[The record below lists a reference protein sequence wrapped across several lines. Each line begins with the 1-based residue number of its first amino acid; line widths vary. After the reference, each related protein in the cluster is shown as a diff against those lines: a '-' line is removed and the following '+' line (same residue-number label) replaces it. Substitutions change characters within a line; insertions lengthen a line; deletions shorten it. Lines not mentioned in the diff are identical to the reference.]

1 MLFRGACKILKRCL
15 HIADRNFRADE
26 SKLRDPMA
34 KTDCRNLQGDALKAR
49 AAELGTA
56 LEDFQDAD
64 GSLRE
69 LDLQRRIREIER
81 YSAEFRFDK
90 LLVVC
95 VVAFGL
101 CGAAT
106 WLAMHILR
114 P

>member
-1 MLFRGACKILKRCL
+1 MLLRAACRILNRCL
-15 HIADRNFRADE
+15 HIPDENFCAGE

-34 KTDCRNLQGDALKAR
+34 KPHNRNLQGDALEAR
-49 AAELGTA
+49 AAELGIA
-56 LEDFQDAD
+56 LEEFRDAD

-69 LDLQRRIREIER
+69 LDLQWRIREIER
-81 YSAEFRFDK
+81 YSAAFRFDK
-90 LLVVC
+90 ILVVC